1 MDVLEKATKTI
12 LAVTNHILIHIEIS
26 LHDFKKL
33 YPIGKGGFGRV
44 WKIQF
49 RTNNSLAPHIS
60 KHIYALKEMSK
71 IKIYTKKSITL
82 VQNERKF
89 LQKLH
94 FPLLANM
101 QYAFETDEHLYI
113 VMDYFSGGD
122 LRFHLCDG
130 AHYNEHE
137 TKFIL
142 ANILLSLQ
150 YIHSQR
156 IFHRDVKPENLVFDS
171 KGYLH
176 LTDFG
181 IAHEL
186 EIDEGVIDSSGTP
199 GYMAPEALMKK
210 PQNFS
215 VDFFALGVL
224 AFELMMG
231 KRPYV
236 GRTKKEIKEKM
247 ITKEIHLKQ
256 KDLPKGWND
265 VNVIDFI
272 NRLLKRKPKERLGRG
287 GIKEV
292 MDHPWLSGIDWDG
305 MKQMKVKSP
314 IFIASG
320 DNFDESY
327 ANKQDDELY
336 DSESREYYLNII
348 NENKYF
354 KYFYYNIDE
363 QQQQHKRNKKH
374 SDTTLRKFT
383 SKNQLMR
390 SLTQFSST
398 KMNNNKKDETN
409 ELGQSK
415 VVEVKRGCKQNEVVI
430 NNENEIKHNSVIT
443 SENEISI
450 VDSKRDT
457 SKCDL

>member
-1 MDVLEKATKTI
+1 VDVLENSPKLT
-12 LAVTNHILIHIEIS
+12 LAVTNHILTPIEIS
-26 LHDFKKL
+26 LHNFKKL

-44 WKIQF
+44 WKIQS
-49 RTNNSLAPHIS
+49 RSSIP

-71 IKIYTKKSITL
+71 ITIYTKRSIPL

-89 LQKLH
+89 LQKLN

-101 QYAFETDEHLYI
+101 QYAFETPEHLYI

-122 LRFHLCDG
+122 LRYHLSDG
-130 AHYNEHE
+130 VHYTEHE

-142 ANILLSLQ
+142 ANIILCLQ

-171 KGYLH
+171 NGYLH

-210 PQNFS
+210 PQNFL

-236 GRTKKEIKEKM
+236 GRTKKEIKDKM

-256 KDLPKGWND
+256 KDLPKGWKD

-272 NRLLKRKPKERLGRG
+272 NRLLKRKPKERLGRS

-292 MDHPWLSGIDWDG
+292 MEHPWLSGIDWDG

-336 DSESREYYLNII
+336 DSESKEYYLNII

-363 QQQQHKRNKKH
+363 QQQQHKSNKNN
-374 SDTTLRKFT
+374 SDTALKKFTNKLRK
-383 SKNQLMR
+383 SHSMK

-398 KMNNNKKDETN
+398 KLNNNNHNKDELSVGVDVGASN
-409 ELGQSK
+409 
-415 VVEVKRGCKQNEVVI
+415 VIEVKRCCNQ
-430 NNENEIKHNSVIT
+430 NNENEIKHNSRIT

-457 SKCDL
+457 SKYEL

>member
-1 MDVLEKATKTI
+1 MDVLENSPKLT
-12 LAVTNHILIHIEIS
+12 LAVTNHILTPIEIS
-26 LHDFKKL
+26 LHNFKKL

-44 WKIQF
+44 WKIQS
-49 RTNNSLAPHIS
+49 RSSIP

-71 IKIYTKKSITL
+71 ITIYTKKSIPL

-89 LQKLH
+89 LQKLN

-101 QYAFETDEHLYI
+101 QYAFETPEHLYI

-122 LRFHLCDG
+122 LRYHLSDG
-130 AHYNEHE
+130 VQYTEHE

-142 ANILLSLQ
+142 ANIILCLQ

-171 KGYLH
+171 NGYLH

-210 PQNFS
+210 PQNFL

-231 KRPYV
+231 KRPYA
-236 GRTKKEIKEKM
+236 GRTKKEIKDKM

-256 KDLPKGWND
+256 KDLPKGWKD

-287 GIKEV
+287 GVKEV
-292 MDHPWLSGIDWDG
+292 MEHPWLSGIDWDG

-336 DSESREYYLNII
+336 DSESKEYYLNII
-348 NENKYF
+348 NKY
-354 KYFYYNIDE
+354 
-363 QQQQHKRNKKH
+363 
-374 SDTTLRKFT
+374 
-383 SKNQLMR
+383 
-390 SLTQFSST
+390 
-398 KMNNNKKDETN
+398 
-409 ELGQSK
+409 
-415 VVEVKRGCKQNEVVI
+415 
-430 NNENEIKHNSVIT
+430 
-443 SENEISI
+443 
-450 VDSKRDT
+450 
-457 SKCDL
+457 